1 MILFIFFI
9 HCAWT
14 ESFETQNYFP
24 PNDWIIVNKDGLDA
38 CWYRAATE
46 GHTGT
51 HSATCYADTA
61 YSGLAYTNLDYI
73 ITPQVLPNTSD
84 SLLSF
89 WYSATTSAG
98 CSLDIMVST
107 VSPFAMPS
115 FNLIQTFYVTE
126 TSWTQQTV
134 NLSSYNGVSVY
145 IGFRI
150 RNIPIS
156 EQVYL
161 DDIGL
166 PDMTAQPTICNGRL
180 RTKGPPVQK
189 YLQVWGSHYEMG
201 YAHGFLL
208 GEGAMANLIR
218 FAIGSTN
225 LHMLTPTEYEYGI
238 LPYFRL
244 RFYIPQKYQDEAQG
258 AYDGIVAKGVDLT
271 HPELGRDITAE
282 DILCLNALDDFG
294 IFWCSSI
301 SGWGESTVNDDTLQG
316 GMVIARNLDFSTG
329 QYTSLGNTSVIIAC
343 SPDASDEQDF
353 ILVSMAGLFG
363 CLSGVNKQGVGLC
376 SNYGNHPDTA
386 YIPLNSLVPL
396 GLSCRDAIET
406 VDPDSNGINDI
417 FDIIHAIHDS
427 TCLMSWDVH
436 LFSSYDAS
444 HPVPAGILEINNIGD
459 SLRLVSDN
467 SIPPAINSDWNLCV
481 TNHDRVYHPPEY
493 CYRYQVMAD
502 SLNNDFHLTTERAIA
517 IENAVAG
524 WSYFAGTVQS
534 MVFRPNLIPEHP
546 DWPFIGVSYAYRNQ
560 GAHTHYK
567 HYYSWNE
574 LFEGVPGIKEK
585 TAKPIKNHS
594 QGATI
599 ISGPLL
605 LPADKKCKVF
615 DITGREVKSHLLRP
629 GIYFVEIDG
638 ELTTKVIKIR

>member
-24 PNDWIIVNKDGLDA
+24 PNDWIIVNEDGLDA
-38 CWYRAATE
+38 CWYRAADQ

-51 HSATCYADTA
+51 HSATCYADTT
-61 YSGLAYTNLDYI
+61 YSGLSFTNLDYI

-89 WYSATTSAG
+89 WYCATTNAG

-107 VSPFAMPS
+107 ASPFAMPL
-115 FNLIQTFYVTE
+115 FNLVQTFYVTE

-134 NLSSYNGVSVY
+134 NLSSYNGIPVY

-150 RNIPIS
+150 RGIPIG
-156 EQVYL
+156 EQIYL
-161 DDIGL
+161 DDIEL
-166 PDMTAQPTICNGRL
+166 PDMTVQPSICNGRL
-180 RTKGPPVQK
+180 RTKGPPAQK

-208 GEGAMANLIR
+208 GEEAMANLIR
-218 FAIGSTN
+218 FAIGSTY
-225 LHMLTPTEYEYGI
+225 LHMMTPIEYEYGI

-244 RFYIPQKYQDEAQG
+244 RFYIPQKYEDEAQG

-282 DILCLNALDDFG
+282 DILCLNAVDDFG

-301 SGWGESTVNDDTLQG
+301 SGWGESTINDDTLQA

-363 CLSGVNKQGVGLC
+363 CLSGINKQGVGLC

-386 YIPLNSLVPL
+386 YIPSHSLVPL
-396 GLSCRDAIET
+396 GLSCRYAIET
-406 VDPDSNGINDI
+406 IDPDSNGINDI
-417 FDIIHAIHDS
+417 FDITHAMHDS

-436 LFSSYDAS
+436 LFSPYDAL
-444 HPVPAGILEINNIGD
+444 HPIPAGILEINNIGD

-467 SIPPAINSDWNLCV
+467 SIPPAINSDWNFCV

-502 SLNNDFHLTTERAIA
+502 SLNNDFHLTTQRAIA
-517 IENAVAG
+517 IENAVAN

-534 MVFRPNLIPEHP
+534 MVFRPNLILEHP
-546 DWPFIGVSYAYRNQ
+546 DWPFVGVSYAYRNQ

-574 LFEGVPGIKEK
+574 LFEGVPGIEEQDLCPSKK
-585 TAKPIKNHS
+585 YNYS
-594 QGATI
+594 ATI
-599 ISGPLL
+599 FSGPLQ
-605 LPADKKCKVF
+605 LPVGKKCKVF
-615 DITGREVKSHLLRP
+615 DITGRQVDRDKLSP
-629 GIYFVEIDG
+629 GIYFIEIDDK
-638 ELTTKVIKIR
+638 LTHKVIKIR

>member
-24 PNDWIIVNKDGLDA
+24 PNDWIIVNEDGLDA
-38 CWYRAATE
+38 CWYRAADQ

-51 HSATCYADTA
+51 HSATCYADTT
-61 YSGLAYTNLDYI
+61 YSGLSFTNLDYI

-89 WYSATTSAG
+89 WYCATTSAG

-107 VSPFAMPS
+107 ASPFAMPL
-115 FNLIQTFYVTE
+115 FNLVQTFYVTE

-134 NLSSYNGVSVY
+134 NLSSYNGIPVY

-150 RNIPIS
+150 RGIPIG
-156 EQVYL
+156 EQIYL
-161 DDIGL
+161 DDIEL
-166 PDMTAQPTICNGRL
+166 PDMTVQLSICNGRL
-180 RTKGPPVQK
+180 RTKGPPGQK

-208 GEGAMANLIR
+208 GEEAMANIIR
-218 FAIGSTN
+218 FAVGSTN
-225 LHMLTPTEYEYGI
+225 LHMMTPIEYEYGI

-244 RFYIPQKYQDEAQG
+244 RFYIPQKYEDEAQG

-282 DILCLNALDDFG
+282 DILCLNAVDDFG

-301 SGWGESTVNDDTLQG
+301 SGWGESTINDDTLQA

-363 CLSGVNKQGVGLC
+363 CLSGINKQGVGLC

-386 YIPLNSLVPL
+386 YIPSHSLVPL
-396 GLSCRDAIET
+396 GLSCRYAIET
-406 VDPDSNGINDI
+406 IDPDSNGINDI
-417 FDIIHAIHDS
+417 FDITHAMHDS

-436 LFSSYDAS
+436 LFSPYDAL
-444 HPVPAGILEINNIGD
+444 HPIPAGILEINNIGD

-467 SIPPAINSDWNLCV
+467 SIPPAINSDWNFCV

-502 SLNNDFHLTTERAIA
+502 SLNNDFHLTTQRAIA
-517 IENAVAG
+517 IENAVAN

-534 MVFRPNLIPEHP
+534 MVFRPNLILEHP
-546 DWPFIGVSYAYRNQ
+546 DWPFVGVSYAYRNQ

-574 LFEGVPGIKEK
+574 LFEGVPGVEEQDLCPSKK
-585 TAKPIKNHS
+585 YNYS
-594 QGATI
+594 ATI
-599 ISGPLL
+599 FSGPLQ
-605 LPADKKCKVF
+605 LPVGKKCKVF
-615 DITGREVKSHLLRP
+615 DITGRQVDRDKLSP
-629 GIYFVEIDG
+629 GIYFIEIDG
-638 ELTTKVIKIR
+638 TIKQKVVKVR